1 MRLLIVEDDAMI
13 GERLQQSLRKSG
25 HAVDWLTDGASA
37 EAALES
43 NVYELLL
50 LDIGLPNRSG
60 IDVLRHLRREKNAI
74 PVIVITARDSVQD
87 RITGL
92 DSGADDYLVKPFSF
106 DELEARIR
114 AVERRH
120 RGAPSSLIEFG
131 RLTCDPVRREVRYGS
146 ETVNLSGREYQVLSL
161 MLRRPGAIVSRAE
174 IEDHLYSWNKE
185 VDSNSVEVHVHFL
198 RKKIDPKIIRTV
210 RGLGYQLVS
219 L

>member
-37 EAALES
+37 EAALDS

-87 RITGL
+87 RIAGL

-146 ETVNLSGREYQVLSL
+146 EIVNLSGREYQVLAL
-161 MLRRPGAIVSRAE
+161 LLRRPGAIVSRAE